1 MATLADTRQESRAEY
16 LNHLRSLA
24 ETCRDQPE
32 TSYATG
38 ADLQEILNVLQTL
51 SEQVNTLREEKAELE
66 RRLASVEKSTP
77 SPQTWKNLI
86 AGIRSIRD
94 TVSQIQKGADY
105 ADGVHQ
111 S

>member
-1 MATLADTRQESRAEY
+1 MATLADTRQESRADY
-16 LNHLRSLA
+16 LTHLRSLA
-24 ETCRDQPE
+24 ESCRDQAD

-38 ADLQEILNVLQTL
+38 ADIQELLSAIQTL
-51 SEQVNTLREEKAELE
+51 SEQVASLQEEKVQLE
-66 RRLASVEKSTP
+66 KRIAAVEKSTP

-94 TVSQIQKGADY
+94 TVSQIQKGTGLS
-105 ADGVHQ
+105 DGLHQ

>member
-16 LNHLRSLA
+16 LTHLRSLA
-24 ETCRDQPE
+24 ETCREQPD
-32 TSYATG
+32 TAYATG
-38 ADLQEILNVLQTL
+38 ADVQDILAALQSLT
-51 SEQVNTLREEKAELE
+51 EQVQALREEKAELE
-66 RRLASVEKSTP
+66 KRLAAVEKSTP

-94 TVSQIQKGADY
+94 TVSQIQKGADLG
-105 ADGVHQ
+105 DGVHQ